1 MHCRAGG
8 GLQVM
13 VEQMGVTCISPI
25 MNWFFGGCILVHIS
39 GIAELK
45 NNRLKVTQLIIDF
58 YIDGV
63 AWV

>member
-1 MHCRAGG
+1 
-8 GLQVM
+8 M